1 MIARVSNITGFTGKV
16 RFLEDITV
24 NAVSVS
30 LIKRNY

>member
-24 NAVSVS
+24 NAVSV
-30 LIKRNY
+30 N